1 MNIADTALLQ
11 SRNLPVQVP
20 RDLPATSVHQ
30 KTLVDKN
37 SKLYQTAQDFE
48 GLFVKQM
55 LSSMRKTVEKGGLM
69 DGGMGEE
76 IFSDMLY
83 DEYAQGMTKSAGF
96 GLADSLYQQ
105 LHFLETLPKAPV

>member
-1 MNIADTALLQ
+1 MSISETALLQ
-11 SRNLPVQVP
+11 ARNQPVHAA
-20 RDLPATSVHQ
+20 RDIPTPGII
-30 KTLVDKN
+30 KKIEIDKS
-37 SKLYQTAQDFE
+37 SKLYQAAQDFE

-55 LSSMRKTVEKGGLM
+55 LNSMRKTVEKGGMM

-83 DEYAQGMTKSAGF
+83 DEYGKSMTKNAGF

-105 LHFLETLPKAPV
+105 LYFLENLPKTGV